1 MAPRNVFRWQTPIRT
16 NNTSS
21 LLGYLFP
28 HTHRKLRNRLQD
40 FRHDTLP
47 SYGHRTQSYIWRL
60 VVQREKKKKERRA
73 RAKGW
78 LPFLKRRRASITKFL
93 GGENVAT
100 GKMSNP
106 DPSGSVTGFGNFW
119 GEAKERGARRKKVY
133 GYLKAANEIR
143 QSYQAQWSQRTVDD
157 DDNSMPGAFPDAEAV
172 RRGDEE
178 LLLFP
183 SYGRRHVKKSPI
195 GQGVPGTREDPPIHS
210 SGDAEY
216 WKREWERFEDDNAI
230 VDVDVRGW
238 VYTPQKGA
246 MSRKNRLMLAVARRL
261 SGVPAPASTP
271 GHSRASSRHSVNRER
286 LDESSTKQ
294 EEEMASK
301 EAQKIIQHGE
311 SEASAAQN
319 GGYSEE
325 PSRETRDDSPFSSRS
340 VSPDLTI
347 KPGHL
352 RKAATDSTL
361 NSDSEGEASFVRRRT
376 WVPPERMSREELHTA
391 NEYLMARLR
400 PFMTVPLTGLPIS
413 VFFFNENQ
421 SQSRTVHTNDSGHFN
436 VRASLNFVP
445 TNIRVLVSDN
455 LSATEEV
462 RITEPNGVSLISD
475 IDDTIKHSAISSGA
489 KEIFRNT
496 FIRDLADLTVDGVKE
511 WYTRL
516 YNMGVK
522 LHYVSNSPWQLYPV
536 LSNYFGLAGLP
547 PGSIHLKAYT
557 GMLQG
562 IFEPAAER
570 KRGSLE
576 RIMRDFPERK
586 FILVGDSGEADL
598 EVYTDTVL
606 ENPGRVLAVF
616 IRDVTTPAY
625 KPLTDARL
633 ERSPERGPMKRGSDA
648 SSVKSSRS
656 DVLDD
661 KPELPIR
668 PSRSA
673 PAPQPASQQ
682 IGTLISFD
690 DEEPDQTVA
699 PKSTNAADL
708 AELSQSIKK
717 QPPLR
722 PSKPQSLR
730 GSPSPSNRPSVTTQ
744 ELPKDPAPNDKK
756 MPPPPP
762 KPRRQK
768 TTPSASDWARQATN
782 GKTAYST
789 PAQAAR
795 DGNANIPAE
804 GQGFAVSAGKQI
816 NLPSPRGRLLR
827 VNSSSDNTADAAPPS
842 NPAARPT
849 TKRGISG
856 YSSAAAQYASNRL
869 SWNSKDPPSPNLGPQ
884 PPYNKK
890 EEMWRRRWARAEDVL
905 RNQRVV
911 LRSWREGTE
920 VMDEAVKIV
929 EKAMRNMDS
938 QGGRTHSHKHNGH
951 GRD

>member
-1 MAPRNVFRWQTPIRT
+1 MAPRNPFRWQTPIRT

-28 HTHRKLRNRLQD
+28 QTHRRLRTRLLD

-47 SYGHRTQSYIWRL
+47 IYRHRTQSYIWRL
-60 VVQREKKKKERRA
+60 LVQRQKKKQERRA
-73 RAKGW
+73 RGKGW
-78 LPFLKRRRASITKFL
+78 LPYLRRRRASITKFL
-93 GGENVAT
+93 GGENVAK

-119 GEAKERGARRKKVY
+119 GEGKERGTRRKKVY

-178 LLLFP
+178 LVLFP
-183 SYGRRHVKKSPI
+183 SYGRRHVKQNSAEK
-195 GQGVPGTREDPPIHS
+195 GVPGAREDPTIHS
-210 SGDAEY
+210 SGDADY

-238 VYTPQKGA
+238 VYTPQRGA

-261 SGVPAPASTP
+261 SGIPAPAATP

-286 LDESSTKQ
+286 LDENSTKQ

-311 SEASAAQN
+311 SEASAAQS

-340 VSPDLTI
+340 VSPDLANKSRSIRRT
-347 KPGHL
+347 P
-352 RKAATDSTL
+352 TNSTV
-361 NSDSEGEASFVRRRT
+361 NSDSEGEASFAKRRS

-391 NEYLMARLR
+391 NEFLMARLK

-445 TNIRVLVSDN
+445 THVRVLVSDN

-462 RITEPNGVSLISD
+462 RITEPAGVSLISD

-511 WYTRL
+511 WYSRL

-536 LSNYFGLAGLP
+536 LRNYFGLAGLP

-576 RIMRDFPERK
+576 RIIRDFPERK

-633 ERSPERGPMKRGSDA
+633 ERSPERGPTKRGSDA
-648 SSVKSSRS
+648 SSVKSLKS

-661 KPELPIR
+661 RPALPIR
-668 PSRSA
+668 PTKSA
-673 PAPQPASQQ
+673 TEPQPASTPT
-682 IGTLISFD
+682 GTLISFD

-699 PKSTNAADL
+699 PKFTNAADL
-708 AELSQSIKK
+708 AELSQSTKR

-722 PSKPQSLR
+722 PSKPQNLR
-730 GSPSPSNRPSVTTQ
+730 GSPSPSNRPSVTMQ
-744 ELPKDPAPNDKK
+744 ELPKDPASNDKK

-768 TTPSASDWARQATN
+768 TTQSASEWARQATN
-782 GKTAYST
+782 GKSAYST
-789 PAQAAR
+789 SARAAR
-795 DGNANIPAE
+795 DGNGNTPAE
-804 GQGFAVSAGKQI
+804 GLGFAVSAGKQI
-816 NLPSPRGRLLR
+816 NLPSPRGRLPR
-827 VNSSSDNTADAAPPS
+827 VKSSSDTTADAAPPG
-842 NPAARPT
+842 NPAARPNPR
-849 TKRGISG
+849 RGLSG

-869 SWNSKDPPSPNLGPQ
+869 SLSSKDPPSPGLGPQ
-884 PPYNKK
+884 QPYNKK
-890 EEMWRRRWARAEDVL
+890 EEMWRRRWARAEEIL

-920 VMDEAVKIV
+920 VMDEAVRIV
-929 EKAMRNMDS
+929 EKAMRSM
-938 QGGRTHSHKHNGH
+938 GTEGARTHSHKHNGH
-951 GRD
+951 SRD